1 MVDLRI
7 CCKVGN
13 CVGFVCGCVSCFCF
27 GVCFGCVVLWCVVWL
42 WVVLFCCFWVLV
54 FRLLNLDLLV
64 IGHAMVVSLGAIW
77 CVALVGCF
85 RLACGFVGDFWC
97 GLVVGYLL

>member
-1 MVDLRI
+1 MVGLRI

-64 IGHAMVVSLGAIW
+64 IGHAMVVSLGRFGVWLWWGVSGWPAG
-77 CVALVGCF
+77 L
-85 RLACGFVGDFWC
+85 
-97 GLVVGYLL
+97 LVVSGVG